1 MYIEHICFNLALA
14 IIVTLFIDQKYAGWC
29 TAVIVVSGC
38 IPDIDGI
45 FSLIQSP
52 PVFTNG
58 IIPSMAFHFRYFHSI
73 GILALYAIVVAG
85 LLSYF
90 QRLNFRNMALFAG
103 VGFGAHLIEDAL
115 VYNPSSA
122 VFWPVSSQ
130 EVGIG
135 FFSSYS
141 RDFLG
146 IANGEVLSIGILFL
160 LFALGASIFLEKTE
174 WISPL
179 WNRNPLP
186 IAPFLAITKIMVVF
200 RSIFRN
206 R

>member
-14 IIVTLFIDQKYAGWC
+14 FLIILFIDKKHTGLC
-29 TAVIVVSGC
+29 TAVIVISGC

-52 PVFTNG
+52 PVFSSG
-58 IIPSMAFHFRYFHSI
+58 IIPSMAFHLRYFHSI
-73 GILALYAIVVAG
+73 GILVLYAIVVAG

-90 QRLNFRNMALFAG
+90 YRVDYRNIALFAG
-103 VGFGAHLIEDAL
+103 AGFGAHLIEDAL

-122 VFWPVSSQ
+122 LFWPVSSQ

-146 IANGEVLSIGILFL
+146 ISNGEVLGIGLILT
-160 LFALGASIFLEKTE
+160 LFVVGTGIFLERTE
-174 WISPL
+174 WASSL
-179 WNRNPLP
+179 WNRNPLSMSP
-186 IAPFLAITKIMVVF
+186 FFAIAKIMVVF
-200 RSIFRN
+200 RSMFRN